1 MPRVITDIWKDNRIE
16 LFCSLIGKYMY
27 NKKYHECKYRLMLI
41 NTTMGTWFNFKGF
54 FYRII
59 IWFCFGYSFFIFIF
73 PYVLFSLLNDSADSV
88 FGPVAVWSKLHMQ
101 LSSLI
106 LHVRYL
112 TYRDDNDALQ
122 TSLTILRNH

>member
-1 MPRVITDIWKDNRIE
+1 
-16 LFCSLIGKYMY
+16 MY

-41 NTTMGTWFNFKGF
+41 NYNNGDVVKLQAFFIALFFGF
-54 FYRII
+54 ALDLFSI
-59 IWFCFGYSFFIFIF
+59 CFFIFIF
-73 PYVLFSLLNDSADSV
+73 PHVLFSLLTDSADFV
-88 FGPVAVWSKLHMQ
+88 FGPVAVLSKRHMQ

-122 TSLTILRNH
+122 TSLTVL